1 VGKPKK
7 QTTIKQDIG
16 KLLLDLGKLLFGG
29 IFIGGILRGDFSH
42 LFLIISGFGIGIVF
56 CVVGLILGIK
66 ETKNGSNT
74 D

>member
-1 VGKPKK
+1 MKKPTK
-7 QTTIKQDIG
+7 QTTAKQDIG

-42 LFLIISGFGIGIVF
+42 LFLIITGFAIGIIF
-56 CVVGLILGIK
+56 CIVGLILGIR
-66 ETKNGSNT
+66 ETKNNSTT

>member
-1 VGKPKK
+1 VKKLKK

-29 IFIGGILRGDFSH
+29 VFIGGILRGDFSH
-42 LFLIISGFGIGIVF
+42 FFLIISGFGIGIFF
-56 CVVGLILGIK
+56 CFLGLILGLRK
-66 ETKNGSNT
+66 TKNVSNS